1 MSRPRFVLKLGIVG
15 VDDKDFEIVVK
26 LKTPVLHSI
35 CTGSITDMSVGL
47 YDELKSYTVE
57 RLKKMLDSRELD
69 KAFAKFWINY
79 KKQMKEYDE
88 K

>member
-1 MSRPRFVLKLGIVG
+1 MSRPRFILKLGIVG
-15 VDDKDFEIVVK
+15 VDSKDFEIALK

-35 CTGSITDMSVGL
+35 CTDSITDMSVCL
-47 YDELKSYTVE
+47 CNELKSFTVE
-57 RLKKMLDSRELD
+57 RLEKMLDSKELD

-79 KKQMKEYDE
+79 KKQMKEYDD

>member
-1 MSRPRFVLKLGIVG
+1 MLKIGIVG

-35 CTGSITDMSVGL
+35 CTDSITDMSVGL
-47 YDELKSYTVE
+47 CNELKSYTVE